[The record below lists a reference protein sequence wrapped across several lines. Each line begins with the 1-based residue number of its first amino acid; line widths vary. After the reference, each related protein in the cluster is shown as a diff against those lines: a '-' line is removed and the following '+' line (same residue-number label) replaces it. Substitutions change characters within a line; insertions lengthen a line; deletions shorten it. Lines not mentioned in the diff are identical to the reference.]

1 MNFTS
6 SQPIPCDGTEWNGME
21 WKNSGDKMSHSQK
34 SKLLIFIF
42 LNKKF
47 ISEKKK
53 SLVSGDLTIN
63 PAEDP
68 EQGF

>member
-1 MNFTS
+1 
-6 SQPIPCDGTEWNGME
+6 
-21 WKNSGDKMSHSQK
+21 MSHSQK

-68 EQGF
+68 EQGFWGWLTDELKQRFHFICGTGYSVA

>member
-1 MNFTS
+1 
-6 SQPIPCDGTEWNGME
+6 
-21 WKNSGDKMSHSQK
+21 MSHSQK

-42 LNKKF
+42 LNKKLF
-47 ISEKKK
+47 ISKKTT
-53 SLVSGDLTIN
+53 LVSGDLTIN

>member
-1 MNFTS
+1 
-6 SQPIPCDGTEWNGME
+6 
-21 WKNSGDKMSHSQK
+21 MSHSQK

-42 LNKKF
+42 LNRKF